1 MELIKMGARSRAT
14 ARTNMN
20 ELSSRSHAVFII
32 TIEQM
37 RENVTQREGKEIKVA
52 KLNLVDLAGSERVRV
67 TGASGKRLDECKNI
81 NRSLSCLGMVISA
94 LTENKTPAHIPYR
107 NSLLT
112 RLLSDSLGGNCKTT
126 MFTMISPAPEAFH
139 ESLSSLKFAHRAK
152 SIKNRPAVN

>member
-1 MELIKMGARSRAT
+1 
-14 ARTNMN
+14 
-20 ELSSRSHAVFII
+20 
-32 TIEQM
+32 
-37 RENVTQREGKEIKVA
+37 
-52 KLNLVDLAGSERVRV
+52 LVDLAGSERVRV

-94 LTENKTPAHIPYR
+94 LTENKTPAHIPYG

-152 SIKNRPAVN
+152 SIKNKPAINEDLDQKALIRKY